1 MPRKMVDKKWT
12 SEEYEAV
19 FERNAAAFLKMHPE
33 LLKRHRGQWVAIY
46 DGKLVASDPNDSKL
60 HRRMMKKYGYYT
72 PFYIQRVVE
81 EVIPIEIVPGMN
93 ID

>member
-1 MPRKMVDKKWT
+1 
-12 SEEYEAV
+12 
-19 FERNAAAFLKMHPE
+19 
-33 LLKRHRGQWVAIY
+33 
-46 DGKLVASDPNDSKL
+46 
-60 HRRMMKKYGYYT
+60 MMKKYGYYT